1 MTLHIRTTVT
11 LGLMLAATAMVP
23 TRSVAAPPG
32 DPKPCE
38 PGVMSQ
44 VDPSTR
50 SPGTKDPNKSEP
62 STTGSAN
69 SENPSDKLA
78 RGDGVLCPPNVDPG
92 MAAPPPRGGN
102 TPVIPPPGSPGGN
115 PHVQPK

>member
-11 LGLMLAATAMVP
+11 LGLLLAATAMVP

-44 VDPSTR
+44 ADPSTG
-50 SPGTKDPNKSEP
+50 SPGPGRNEP
-62 STTGSAN
+62 STTGSGSN
-69 SENPSDKLA
+69 GNLSDKLA
-78 RGDGVLCPPNVDPG
+78 RGGGVLCPPNVDPE
-92 MAAPPPRGGN
+92 MTSPPPRGGK
-102 TPVIPPPGSPGGN
+102 TPVIPPPGSPGGD
-115 PHVQPK
+115 PKVQPK